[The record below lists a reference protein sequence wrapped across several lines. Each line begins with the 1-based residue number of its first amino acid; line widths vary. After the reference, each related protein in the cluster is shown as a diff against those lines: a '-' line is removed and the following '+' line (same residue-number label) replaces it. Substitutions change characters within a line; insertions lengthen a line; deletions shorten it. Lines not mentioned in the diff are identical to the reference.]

1 MIKAEYVE
9 FEKLTLEHIRKM
21 KHWGIHTSP
30 LFRDYNFIF
39 RSDEER
45 KNFLLQKTL
54 SPFNKYYAILY
65 LNEVIGFIGL
75 KKINYIT
82 KNSTLGLVLNPDL
95 VGMGYGTATLCK
107 FLDYYFNQL
116 NMKKMELEVAGYNP
130 RARKLYEKM
139 GFKEKKSYLEP
150 YPNRNID
157 EKSPEYLQFKKEFVK
172 DKNDKIYNYVYRM
185 ELQKEEFK
193 FELCY

>member
-75 KKINYIT
+75 KKINYLT

-95 VGMGYGTATLCK
+95 VGMGYGTATLWK
-107 FLDYYFNQL
+107 FLDYYFNQQ

-150 YPNRNID
+150 YHNRNID

-172 DKNDKIYNYVYRM
+172 GKNDKIYNYVYRM